1 MIFKILIAF
10 GFSIFASQS
19 AALTAVTNVSNHL
32 EEAAIR
38 RMVLPKMK
46 NVYDCNS
53 NDVRVLGNIL
63 NCIEKVLDRLDKQQ
77 ILDEVLPLI
86 WDFKIYD
93 SDMII
98 KVIRKYTY
106 NYIDAS
112 SIKWELGYDRIFHTF
127 PLVYAGIYRI
137 LLSDK
142 KYGLTVNIIATSVM
156 PSLVPH
162 TVCPALNLETFTLLL
177 EVLQEMLDIID
188 RYILLG
194 S

>member
-1 MIFKILIAF
+1 MRAFKF
-10 GFSIFASQS
+10 SQS
-19 AALTAVTNVSNHL
+19 AALTAVTNVSTHL

-98 KVIRKYTY
+98 KVIRK
-106 NYIDAS
+106 
-112 SIKWELGYDRIFHTF
+112 
-127 PLVYAGIYRI
+127 
-137 LLSDK
+137 
-142 KYGLTVNIIATSVM
+142 
-156 PSLVPH
+156 
-162 TVCPALNLETFTLLL
+162 
-177 EVLQEMLDIID
+177 
-188 RYILLG
+188 
-194 S
+194 